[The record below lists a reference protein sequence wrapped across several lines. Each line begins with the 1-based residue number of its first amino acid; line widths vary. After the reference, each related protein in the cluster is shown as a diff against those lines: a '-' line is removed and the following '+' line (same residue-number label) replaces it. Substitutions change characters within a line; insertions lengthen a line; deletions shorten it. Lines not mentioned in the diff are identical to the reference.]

1 MIDENPSP
9 EDIERFSGETGFCPD
24 CGEEVWDQAG
34 ACPSCG
40 TILGGETATRHPAAR
55 RLRRRWIVVVA
66 VIALLAFAMAIL
78 GRW

>member
-9 EDIERFSGETGFCPD
+9 QDIERFSGETAFCPD

-40 TILGGETATRHPAAR
+40 TILGGETATRHPEAG